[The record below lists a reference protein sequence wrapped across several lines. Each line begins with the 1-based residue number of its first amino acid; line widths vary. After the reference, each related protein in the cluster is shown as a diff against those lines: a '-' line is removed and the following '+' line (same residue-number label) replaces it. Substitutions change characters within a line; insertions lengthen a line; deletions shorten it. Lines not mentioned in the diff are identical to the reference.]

1 MVVQFVVETTESTLD
16 GLRLSSEEES
26 ANVVALADRSRRP
39 STNKP
44 YGRTRFVTHYL
55 QLPNCEVCKFMKIAP
70 SSVQELPGNAR
81 TPLSLFG
88 DGIEAEQKIIDEE
101 TNLVRSIATQSWCR
115 TFFWFIDVSQGKL
128 WRKRW
133 TVCNSFCRKIRHRV
147 WFIQMP
153 SPPTWLQIR
162 IFWRV

>member
-1 MVVQFVVETTESTLD
+1 MVVQFVVETTESTFD

-39 STNKP
+39 STNNP

-70 SSVQELPGNAR
+70 SSVQELPGSAR

-115 TFFWFIDVSQGKL
+115 TFFWFNDVSQRKL

-162 IFWRV
+162 IFWRG